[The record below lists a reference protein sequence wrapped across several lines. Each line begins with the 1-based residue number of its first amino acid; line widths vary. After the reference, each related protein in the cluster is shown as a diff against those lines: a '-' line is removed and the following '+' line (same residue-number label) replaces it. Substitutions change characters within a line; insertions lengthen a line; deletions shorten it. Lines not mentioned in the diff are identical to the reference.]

1 MSTAIDGTGGSLTSR
16 GNDRGFFGHP
26 RGLSTLFFTE
36 MWERFSYYGM
46 RAILT
51 LYMTKALAEGG
62 LGFDEKYAALIY
74 ATYVSSV
81 WYLPLIGGWLADRV
95 FGARRAV
102 LIGGIIIACGHYSMA
117 VNTHLNF
124 YAGLILIA
132 TGTGLLKPNISAMVG
147 QLYPEKDQR
156 RDAGFSIFYMG
167 INLGAFLSP
176 IIVGFLAQHPW
187 FRQFITSMGFDP
199 NSAWHWGFGAAGV
212 GMTLGLIQYLLPFT
226 VKMNPRAFRIL
237 IGCLGGFVIGELAG
251 LLIPRMWP
259 LPAFIFAFSGL
270 MLGVILAAWMN
281 SRNQKSDESSGYPK
295 GKLFWLVRGHP
306 LNDVGKPPQP
316 KSERK
321 TTSGDKAE
329 GGFDAVIAGLA
340 VLGALV
346 GAALGFYFGD
356 AGFVS
361 ALFPTVVGFFAG
373 YLIGTTRLLNGDELK
388 RVLVIFILFIF
399 SILFWM
405 TYEQAGSSL
414 TLFADRMTLR
424 TVFGWEYPSSWFQS
438 VPAIFVIIFAPMFAA
453 LWQKLGDR
461 QPSSPGKFI
470 YGLFFAG
477 MAFVVVTIASMMGAN
492 GRVSPW
498 WLVAVYLIQTFG
510 ELCLSPVGLSTVTK
524 LSPARMVGLM
534 MGVWFLSI
542 SIGSYIAGLTT
553 RLFEGNDN
561 AVLTRG
567 FAIFAGITLAAAL
580 ILAVLT
586 PLIKK
591 LIPREAI

>member
-1 MSTAIDGTGGSLTSR
+1 MSTPVDGSGAGSSATM
-16 GNDRGFFGHP
+16 DRGFFGHP

-51 LYMTKALAEGG
+51 LYMTKSLLEGG

-81 WYLPLIGGWLADRV
+81 WYLPLVGGWLADKF

-102 LIGGIIIACGHYSMA
+102 LIGGIIIACGHFSMA
-117 VNTHLNF
+117 INTHLNF

-132 TGTGLLKPNISAMVG
+132 CGTGLLKPNISAMVG
-147 QLYPEKDQR
+147 QLYAEKDKR

-176 IIVGFLAQHPW
+176 IVVGFLAQHPS
-187 FRQFITSMGFDP
+187 FRQFVTSMGFDP
-199 NSAWHWGFGAAGV
+199 NSVWHWGFGAAGV
-212 GMTLGLIQYLLPFT
+212 GMTLGLIQY
-226 VKMNPRAFRIL
+226 V
-237 IGCLGGFVIGELAG
+237 IGGGRLSFVGQKPERKATRQNVDTAQGFDFVTLGLAILGGAVGVGLGYYFGEAG
-251 LLIPRMWP
+251 L
-259 LPAFIFAFSGL
+259 
-270 MLGVILAAWMN
+270 
-281 SRNQKSDESSGYPK
+281 
-295 GKLFWLVRGHP
+295 
-306 LNDVGKPPQP
+306 
-316 KSERK
+316 
-321 TTSGDKAE
+321 
-329 GGFDAVIAGLA
+329 
-340 VLGALV
+340 
-346 GAALGFYFGD
+346 
-356 AGFVS
+356 VS
-361 ALFPTVVGFFAG
+361 ALFPAVVGFFAG
-373 YLIGTTRLLNGDELK
+373 YLIGTTRLLNGEELK

-414 TLFADRMTLR
+414 TLFADRMTR
-424 TVFGWEYPSSWFQS
+424 TTVFGWQYPSSWFQA
-438 VPAIFVIIFAPMFAA
+438 VPAIFVIIFAPVFAA
-453 LWQKLGDR
+453 LWQKMGDR

-477 MAFVVVTIASMMGAN
+477 IAFVVVTIASMLGGG

-498 WLVAVYLIQTFG
+498 WLVLVYLLQTFG

-534 MGVWFLSI
+534 LGVWFLSI

-561 AVLTRG
+561 AVLTKG
-567 FAIFAGITLAAAL
+567 FAIFAGITLVGAL
-580 ILAVLT
+580 VLAILT

>member
-1 MSTAIDGTGGSLTSR
+1 MSTPIDGTSVTSL
-16 GNDRGFFGHP
+16 GANDRGFFGHP

-51 LYMTKALAEGG
+51 LYMTKTLAEGG
-62 LGFDEKYAALIY
+62 LGFDESYAALIY

-81 WYLPLIGGWLADRV
+81 WYLPLIGGWLADKV

-117 VNTHLNF
+117 INTHFNF

-132 TGTGLLKPNISAMVG
+132 CGTGLLKPNISAMVG
-147 QLYPEKDQR
+147 QLYSERDQR

-176 IIVGFLAQHPW
+176 IVVGFLAQHPL
-187 FRQFITSMGFDP
+187 FRRMISSIGMDP

-212 GMTLGLIQYLLPFT
+212 GMTLGLIQY
-226 VKMNPRAFRIL
+226 
-237 IGCLGGFVIGELAG
+237 VIGRQRLREVGNQPDRQAENAS
-251 LLIPRMWP
+251 IET
-259 LPAFIFAFSGL
+259 PA
-270 MLGVILAAWMN
+270 
-281 SRNQKSDESSGYPK
+281 
-295 GKLFWLVRGHP
+295 
-306 LNDVGKPPQP
+306 
-316 KSERK
+316 
-321 TTSGDKAE
+321 
-329 GGFDAVIAGLA
+329 GFDFLTLGLA
-340 VLGALV
+340 IVGGIV
-346 GAALGFYFGD
+346 GAALGYFIGG
-356 AGFVS
+356 GFLS
-361 ALFPTVVGFFAG
+361 ALFPLVVGFFAG
-373 YLIGTTRLLNGDELK
+373 YLLGTTRLLAGDELK
-388 RVLVIFILFIF
+388 RVLAIFILFVF

-414 TLFADRMTLR
+414 TLFADRLTR
-424 TVFGWEYPSSWFQS
+424 TTIFGWQYPSSWFQS
-438 VPAIFVIIFAPMFAA
+438 VPAIFVIIFAPIFAA
-453 LWQKLGDR
+453 LWQKLGNR

-470 YGLFFAG
+470 YGLLFAG
-477 MAFVVVTIASMMGAN
+477 FAFVVITVASMLAAS
-492 GRVSPW
+492 GRVSPL
-498 WLVAVYLIQTFG
+498 WLIVVYLIQTFG

-553 RLFEGNDN
+553 KLFEGNDT

-567 FAIFAGITLAAAL
+567 FAIFAGITLAGAL
-580 ILAVLT
+580 VLAVLT
-586 PLIKK
+586 PLIKR
-591 LIPREAI
+591 LIPREVE

>member
-1 MSTAIDGTGGSLTSR
+1 MSTAIDGTGGSSTSL
-16 GNDRGFFGHP
+16 GDDRGFFGHP

-147 QLYPEKDQR
+147 QLYQEKDQR

-187 FRQFITSMGFDP
+187 FRHFISSMGFDP

-212 GMTLGLIQYLLPFT
+212 GMTLGLVQYLLPFT
-226 VKMNPRAFRIL
+226 IKMNPKAFRIL
-237 IGCLGGFVIGELAG
+237 IGALGGLAIGELAG
-251 LLIPRMWP
+251 LFIRLIWP
-259 LPAFIFAFSGL
+259 LPALTFAFLGFVI
-270 MLGVILAAWMN
+270 GVILALWMN
-281 SRNQKSDESSGYPK
+281 SRNQKSDDSSGYPK
-295 GKLFWLVRGHP
+295 GKLFWLMHGHP
-306 LNDVGKPPQP
+306 LNEVGKSPQP

-321 TTSGDKAE
+321 TASGDKAE
-329 GGFDAVIAGLA
+329 GGFDAVIVGLA
-340 VLGALV
+340 VLGALI

-414 TLFADRMTLR
+414 TLFADRMTQT
-424 TVFGWEYPSSWFQS
+424 TVFGWQYPSSWFQS

-453 LWQKLGDR
+453 LWQKMGDR

-580 ILAVLT
+580 VLAVLT

>member
-1 MSTAIDGTGGSLTSR
+1 MSTPVDGSGAAASTAPM
-16 GNDRGFFGHP
+16 DRAFFGHP

-46 RAILT
+46 RAILI

-81 WYLPLIGGWLADRV
+81 WYLPLIGGWLADRI

-102 LIGGIIIACGHYSMA
+102 LIGGIIIALGHYSMA
-117 VNTHLNF
+117 INTHFNF

-132 TGTGLLKPNISAMVG
+132 CGTGLLKPNISAMVG
-147 QLYPEKDQR
+147 QLYPETDKR

-176 IIVGFLAQHPW
+176 IVVGFLAQAPA
-187 FRQFITSMGFDP
+187 FRRFVASMGFDP
-199 NSAWHWGFGAAGV
+199 NSVWHWGFGAAGV
-212 GMTLGLIQYLLPFT
+212 GMTLGVIQYVLGSSRLRNVGLKPAQN
-226 VKMNPRAFRIL
+226 VKQK
-237 IGCLGGFVIGELAG
+237 
-251 LLIPRMWP
+251 
-259 LPAFIFAFSGL
+259 
-270 MLGVILAAWMN
+270 
-281 SRNQKSDESSGYPK
+281 NQARSEGYDF
-295 GKLFWLVRGHP
+295 LTL
-306 LNDVGKPPQP
+306 
-316 KSERK
+316 
-321 TTSGDKAE
+321 
-329 GGFDAVIAGLA
+329 GLA
-340 VLGALV
+340 IVGCAIGIGLGY
-346 GAALGFYFGD
+346 YFGD
-356 AGFVS
+356 AGFIS
-361 ALFPTVVGFFAG
+361 ALFPAVVGFFAG
-373 YLIGTTRLLNGDELK
+373 YLIGTTRLLNGEELK
-388 RVLVIFILFIF
+388 RVMAIFILFIF

-414 TLFADRMTLR
+414 TLFADRLTR
-424 TVFGWEYPSSWFQS
+424 TTIFGWQFPSSWFQS

-477 MAFVVVTIASMMGAN
+477 IAFVVVTIASMLGGG
-492 GRVSPW
+492 GRVSPL
-498 WLVAVYLIQTFG
+498 WLILVYLLQTFG

-534 MGVWFLSI
+534 LGVWFLSI

-561 AVLTRG
+561 AVLTKG
-567 FAIFAGITLAAAL
+567 FAIFAGITLAGAV
-580 ILAVLT
+580 ILAILT
-586 PLIKK
+586 PLIKR

>member
-1 MSTAIDGTGGSLTSR
+1 MSTPIDGTAAATLNA
-16 GNDRGFFGHP
+16 NDHGFFGHP

-51 LYMTKALAEGG
+51 LYMTKTLAEGG

-81 WYLPLIGGWLADRV
+81 WYLPLIGGWLADKV

-117 VNTHLNF
+117 INTHFNF

-132 TGTGLLKPNISAMVG
+132 SGTGLLKPNISAMVG
-147 QLYPEKDQR
+147 QLYSQADKR

-176 IIVGFLAQHPW
+176 IVVGFLAQAQW
-187 FRQFITSMGFDP
+187 FRNFITSLGFDP

-212 GMTLGLIQYLLPFT
+212 GMTLGLIQYVVGRNRLSAVG
-226 VKMNPRAFRIL
+226 VKPEKQQHPTMGQGQASFDFVTLGLAI
-237 IGCLGGFVIGELAG
+237 LGGI
-251 LLIPRMWP
+251 
-259 LPAFIFAFSGL
+259 
-270 MLGVILAAWMN
+270 
-281 SRNQKSDESSGYPK
+281 
-295 GKLFWLVRGHP
+295 
-306 LNDVGKPPQP
+306 VG
-316 KSERK
+316 
-321 TTSGDKAE
+321 TA
-329 GGFDAVIAGLA
+329 I
-340 VLGALV
+340 
-346 GAALGFYFGD
+346 GFYFGD
-356 AGFVS
+356 AGLIS
-361 ALFPTVVGFFAG
+361 ALFPCVVGFFTG
-373 YLIGTTRLLNGDELK
+373 YLVGTTRLLTGDELK
-388 RVLVIFILFIF
+388 RVLVIFILFVF

-414 TLFADRMTLR
+414 TLFADRMTNT
-424 TVFGWEYPSSWFQS
+424 TVFGWQYPSSWFQS
-438 VPAIFVIIFAPMFAA
+438 VPAIFVIIFAPIFAA

-470 YGLFFAG
+470 YGLLFAG
-477 MAFVVVTIASMMGAN
+477 LAFVVVTIASMLGAT
-492 GRVSPW
+492 GRVSPL

-524 LSPARMVGLM
+524 LSPGRMVGLM

-567 FAIFAGITLAAAL
+567 FATFAGLTLLATL
-580 ILAVLT
+580 VLAVLT
-586 PLIKK
+586 PFIKK
-591 LIPREAI
+591 LIPREAT

>member
-1 MSTAIDGTGGSLTSR
+1 MSEPMSVPASGAPMPVG
-16 GNDRGFFGHP
+16 DRGFFGHP

-51 LYMTKALAEGG
+51 LYMTKTLAEGG
-62 LGFDEKYAALIY
+62 LGFDEGYAALIY

-81 WYLPLIGGWLADRV
+81 WYLPLIGGWLADKV

-117 VNTHLNF
+117 INTRLNF

-132 TGTGLLKPNISAMVG
+132 CGTGLLKPNISAMVG
-147 QLYPEKDQR
+147 QLYSEKDQR

-176 IIVGFLAQHPW
+176 IVVGFLAQHPW
-187 FRQFITSMGFDP
+187 FRGFITSLGMDP

-212 GMTLGLIQYLLPFT
+212 GMTLGLVQYLFGGARLSHVGEPPTKSPKTEATQASGFDFT
-226 VKMNPRAFRIL
+226 TLGLAILGGL
-237 IGCLGGFVIGELAG
+237 IGGGLG
-251 LLIPRMWP
+251 
-259 LPAFIFAFSGL
+259 
-270 MLGVILAAWMN
+270 
-281 SRNQKSDESSGYPK
+281 
-295 GKLFWLVRGHP
+295 
-306 LNDVGKPPQP
+306 
-316 KSERK
+316 
-321 TTSGDKAE
+321 
-329 GGFDAVIAGLA
+329 
-340 VLGALV
+340 
-346 GAALGFYFGD
+346 YFLGD
-356 AGFVS
+356 AGLIS
-361 ALFPTVVGFFAG
+361 ALFPLVVGFFAG
-373 YLIGTTRLLNGDELK
+373 YLLGTLRFLAGDELK
-388 RVLVIFILFIF
+388 RVIVIFILFVF

-414 TLFADRMTLR
+414 TLFADRMTR
-424 TVFGWEYPSSWFQS
+424 TTIFGWAYPSSWFQS
-438 VPAIFVIIFAPMFAA
+438 VPAIFVIIFAPVFAA

-470 YGLFFAG
+470 YGLLFAG
-477 MAFVVVTIASMMGAN
+477 IAFIVITIASMVGAG
-492 GRVSPW
+492 GRVSPM
-498 WLVAVYLIQTFG
+498 WLVVVYLIQTFG

-553 RLFEGNDN
+553 KLFEGNDP

-567 FAIFAGITLAAAL
+567 FAIFAGITLVGTL
-580 ILAVLT
+580 VLAILT
-586 PLIKK
+586 PFIKK
-591 LIPREAI
+591 LIPREAQ